1 MNLLN
6 VTPRDHKVWVFDVS
20 LLVVTSIILV
30 MYFVLNMPQ
39 TTVHVLQTSL
49 DKQIPRLPVFT
60 IPYLA
65 FLPWLY
71 GTLIY
76 SFIKNHYFRQLAISF
91 IIINLIAF
99 VVYMTFQTYVP
110 RDVIT
115 SHDLFSGILQFIY
128 NHDQPY
134 AGFPSLH
141 SALSVSIAT
150 YFVCMKSKWAWAAVA
165 MASLVV
171 VSTLFTKQ
179 HFVLDAVSGVGLG
192 CLVTWGVFRVF
203 SLRNHSTNLLT

>member
-1 MNLLN
+1 MALSDVIIRDRKDWIIDVVLLLITTM
-6 VTPRDHKVWVFDVS
+6 V
-20 LLVVTSIILV
+20 LL
-30 MYFVLNMPQ
+30 MYLVLNMPQ
-39 TTVHVLQTSL
+39 DTLHVLRTAV
-49 DKQIPRLPVFT
+49 DDQIPRLPIFA

-76 SFIKNHYFRQLAISF
+76 SFVKNRYFRQLAVSF
-91 IIINLIAF
+91 IVINLVAF
-99 VVYMTFQTYVP
+99 VVYLTFQTYIP
-110 RDVIT
+110 RQAIT

-128 NHDQPY
+128 DHDQPY

-165 MASLVV
+165 MAALVV
-171 VSTLFTKQ
+171 LSTLFTKQ

-192 CLVTWGVFRVF
+192 CFVTWGVFKIF
-203 SLRNHSTNLLT
+203 GMRNRSTNLLT